1 MNEELE
7 EKLRQEGREEVLDW
21 LVSQEFLN
29 YSRVDEIYF
38 KWDWKNERL
47 FIVPWRK
54 QDLD

>member
-21 LVSQEFLN
+21 LVSQEVLN

-38 KWDWKNERL
+38 KWDWKSERL

-54 QDLD
+54 ENLD